1 MVEAYLQEQGIK
13 AILLP
18 ALDFM
23 RTDKNSE
30 PNLHEITDLLSKIME
45 ENTGYQIYLHKDLFA
60 EMLMVRLII
69 FNVEDRITQH
79 L

>member
-1 MVEAYLQEQGIK
+1 MLEAYLQEQGIK

-30 PNLHEITDLLSKIME
+30 PNLHEITDLLSKIWKKIQVIR
-45 ENTGYQIYLHKDLFA
+45 YI
-60 EMLMVRLII
+60 
-69 FNVEDRITQH
+69 
-79 L
+79 